1 MVKQKRVNLRIE
13 EDLWQSAVHAAEHE
27 SRELGLPISA
37 TTIITMGIQ
46 REAIRILEPV
56 SVGAMLMRF
65 NDGRPKEP
73 ENGPYDQGFNA
84 GYRQALTELWQLMV
98 DGKGVRA

>member
-1 MVKQKRVNLRIE
+1 MDKKSWLQVEKTLDIYRWRMYSACILSGGVEMVKQKRVNLRIE

-46 REAIRILEPV
+46 R
-56 SVGAMLMRF
+56 
-65 NDGRPKEP
+65 
-73 ENGPYDQGFNA
+73 
-84 GYRQALTELWQLMV
+84 
-98 DGKGVRA
+98 